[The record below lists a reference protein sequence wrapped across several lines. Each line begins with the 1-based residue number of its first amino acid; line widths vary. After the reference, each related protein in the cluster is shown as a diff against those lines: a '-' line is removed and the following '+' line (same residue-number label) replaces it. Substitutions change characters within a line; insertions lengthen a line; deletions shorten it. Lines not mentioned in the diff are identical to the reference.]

1 MILNAKKRP
10 LIAVALLLTSLGIT
24 TSCIDNSYDLNK
36 DIDMTISAGGE
47 HLAIPV
53 GYTEK
58 ITLDKIIEIEEG
70 DDLQLVD
77 GEYHLLKG
85 DDIEPST
92 TKVEDV
98 TIDEIKSNIEK
109 INISKDSSTSS
120 PQQRTSNENKYNTD
134 FEKTG
139 KIEVTAKRIDEA
151 VKEIGELE
159 AKDKVAFDIF
169 INIEGEFSI
178 VKVTNL
184 QIELPDFLVFADTQ
198 DTEGII
204 IDKDNHKLSFND
216 FILKK
221 NTTEEQ
227 GKFHLQ
233 LIAYYFAEK
242 AGTGQGLVV
251 TNKEIN
257 ETYDVKVSGTAEVT
271 LGTTTPTVSSN
282 DKLYIIPQIM
292 IAEMNVQNVT
302 GVIQPKITPTNTI
315 VKLENLPD
323 FLSDN
328 EVELEITNPTIS
340 FIANN
345 PLETPIIL
353 NGEML
358 GKKADGS
365 MIEGST
371 VKIGNGSKDGN
382 KIQLNPGNNIIILSR
397 TGKSNQENSSTVQ
410 NIQVSD
416 INNLI
421 KKIPDEVNVT
431 LNPVVKNDDY
441 YTVELKEDGYTM
453 EGNYD
458 IDIPLNFGSNLK
470 IVYDETIDNF
480 DLDLED
486 VDIKKAIL
494 SINAVNTI
502 PLAMEIK
509 NENVSA
515 LDANG
520 NVIKDIDVTVE
531 GTITESKDGKAEV
544 SSTLN
549 INLNETAEGA
559 ISKLDG
565 LKLKVTAVPGQATDV
580 QLLST
585 QWLQL
590 TDMKLKIPNGIKVD
604 LN

>member
-77 GEYHLLKG
+77 GEYHLLKS
-85 DDIEPST
+85 DNIDETNTSVNLVTVNDSENPINLIEVISNANYPSKIDVSIFDKESEGKIETKAHKIDNAVIEIGALTANTPTKLTLNFKIET
-92 TKVEDV
+92 TGNISYSDV
-98 TIDEIKSNIEK
+98 TIENMAIIFPDFIQFKEGQNGLNGQTLTISGEVIPHGSNFTKDLYITKYVFGNKYGEGNKVQEENGDRIIRIENQK
-109 INISKDSSTSS
+109 ITVKTNVIVHEAQGSGSLNIS
-120 PQQRTSNENKYNTD
+120 P
-134 FEKTG
+134 
-139 KIEVTAKRIDEA
+139 TA
-151 VKEIGELE
+151 
-159 AKDKVAFDIF
+159 
-169 INIEGEFSI
+169 
-178 VKVTNL
+178 
-184 QIELPDFLVFADTQ
+184 
-198 DTEGII
+198 
-204 IDKDNHKLSFND
+204 
-216 FILKK
+216 ILAAMTV
-221 NTTEEQ
+221 NN
-227 GKFHLQ
+227 
-233 LIAYYFAEK
+233 
-242 AGTGQGLVV
+242 V
-251 TNKEIN
+251 
-257 ETYDVKVSGTAEVT
+257 
-271 LGTTTPTVSSN
+271 LGTIKP
-282 DKLYIIPQIM
+282 
-292 IAEMNVQNVT
+292 EMNVE
-302 GVIQPKITPTNTI
+302 PTN
-315 VKLENLPD
+315 VKLTNLPD
-323 FLSDN
+323 FLQDD
-328 EVELEITNPTIS
+328 EVKLDITNPIFS
-340 FIANN
+340 FKANN
-345 PLETPIIL
+345 PLQTNIEMDGVMTGYKNGQVTKVVKIGSGNGGNPIIL
-353 NGEML
+353 KPSGDNQQTISL
-358 GKKADGS
+358 TRVATA
-365 MIEGST
+365 IEGATNVVVPNLNDIIETIPDYITVDLEPT
-371 VKIGNGSKDGN
+371 VKS
-382 KIQLNPGNNIIILSR
+382 
-397 TGKSNQENSSTVQ
+397 
-410 NIQVSD
+410 
-416 INNLI
+416 
-421 KKIPDEVNVT
+421 
-431 LNPVVKNDDY
+431 DDY
-441 YTVELKEDGYTM
+441 YNVELGQKYIL
-453 EGNYD
+453 NSSYD
-458 IDIPLNFGSNLK
+458 IDVPLNFGSNLK